1 MPVPFQTGTFL
12 MWRSSFS
19 TDCTLEVIEDCKWKR
34 REDFADIQR
43 LFELEEQMQARL
55 NIATIRPNK
64 ITAYTWS
71 DPSGTLEESV
81 VLLHDGRLFNIAT
94 PQRKLLQSFEWSNI
108 ESVTVESKGD
118 ASEEG
123 MMDLLCITLSDA
135 GVYTFEIEDSVRA
148 MFMFEDKMQDKISSS
163 SAQAAAEKPRDEM
176 VEMLLCYS
184 KSLSTYAKYPEELG
198 LVISETEC
206 RIVDAKANAVI
217 DAWKWAYVQSFSG
230 SKHSDDPTDME
241 TFSVTVFIPE
251 GTHTVEVARHGPS
264 GVGWCSY
271 EFEVEDA
278 RLLVGAFVRY
288 AHSAHSPTPLGV
300 HPSSPTGGAGNELP
314 VLPKSRSLA
323 REAVREA
330 ARAAEATAVTQ
341 GRSKR
346 LSLVFSASGRQ
357 DTLDYRINSVKKGDM
372 SKVVSLW
379 HDVPLFVPYKK
390 EWFDVKPPSVG
401 AHDMAPLCNFI
412 CEIPKWTRKKYEIA
426 TGENH
431 NPIKQ
436 DEKKGVLREVSL
448 VLAAVV
454 AVVVV
459 VLVLVLVLGG
469 GAAAVAV
476 HVLPPDCISCIDL
489 TIHLLRVELT
499 ISSCL
504 QFKRGDLMFNYGCF
518 PRTWEDP
525 AHINPDAGVGGDND
539 PLDVC
544 EIGMKQIQT
553 GEVAPVKVRVYS
565 TALCTGSV
573 LLFLYGAE

>member
-1 MPVPFQTGTFL
+1 MGTFL

-81 VLLHDGRLFNIAT
+81 VLLKDGRLFNIAT
-94 PQRKLLQSFEWSNI
+94 PQRKLLQSYEWSSIDN
-108 ESVTVESKGD
+108 VVVESKGQAD
-118 ASEEG
+118 EQ
-123 MMDLLCITLSDA
+123 MMDLLVITIDDV

-148 MFMFEDKMQDKISSS
+148 MFMFEEKMQDKISTGGGE
-163 SAQAAAEKPRDEM
+163 AKEAKEEM

-184 KSLSTYAKYPEELG
+184 KSLATYAKYPEDLG
-198 LVISETEC
+198 MVISDHEC
-206 RIVDAKANAVI
+206 RIVDAKANTVI

-241 TFSVTVFIPE
+241 TFSVTVFIPD

-278 RLLVGAFVRY
+278 RLLVGAFVRH
-288 AHSAHSPTPLGV
+288 AHSAHSAPAPGV
-300 HPSSPTGGAGNELP
+300 SPVHLPEGNELP
-314 VLPKSRSLA
+314 VVPKSRNSA

-330 ARAAEATAVTQ
+330 ARAAEAVAARQ

-346 LSLVFSASGRQ
+346 LSLVFSTSGPA

-379 HDVPLFVPYKK
+379 HDVPLYIPYKS
-390 EWFDVKPPSVG
+390 EWFDCKPPNATATDV
-401 AHDMAPLCNFI
+401 APLCNFV

-426 TGENH
+426 TSENH

-436 DEKKGVLREVSL
+436 DEKKGVLREVSAL
-448 VLAAVV
+448 FFLCASIAALNFLASVL
-454 AVVVV
+454 
-459 VLVLVLVLGG
+459 LFWL
-469 GAAAVAV
+469 
-476 HVLPPDCISCIDL
+476 S
-489 TIHLLRVELT
+489 LRH
-499 ISSCL
+499 

-553 GEVAPVKVRVYS
+553 GEVAPVKVR
-565 TALCTGSV
+565 ALVSAAGIC
-573 LLFLYGAE
+573 